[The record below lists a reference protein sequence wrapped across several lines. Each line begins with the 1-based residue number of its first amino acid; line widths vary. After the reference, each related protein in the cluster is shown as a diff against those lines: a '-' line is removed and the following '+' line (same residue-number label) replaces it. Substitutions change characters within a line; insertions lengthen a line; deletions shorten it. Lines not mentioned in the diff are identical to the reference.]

1 MALRRRRL
9 APTLLAA
16 LLLAPGAQA
25 LRAGEP
31 AVRFRGIAEGTAE
44 ARANGKPLLLFF
56 TAAWCPSCRDLKD
69 GVNADAGIAR
79 LLEERFVPVEVV
91 DRTREDGANPPEV
104 KKLVEAFRVTGLP
117 TIVVF
122 RPGGAAAARQP
133 GYTTREEAFAFL
145 RGALARL
152 EEAEERARRAGR

>member
-1 MALRRRRL
+1 MKQAV
-9 APTLLAA
+9 APKLLAA
-16 LLLAPGAQA
+16 LLLALVAPG
-25 LRAGEP
+25 LRAEGP
-31 AVRFRGIAEGTAE
+31 GVLFRGIADGTAE

-56 TAAWCPSCRDLKD
+56 TADWCPSCRDLKE

-91 DRTREDGANPPEV
+91 DRTREDGANTPEV

-122 RPGGAAAARQP
+122 RPGGVAAARQP